1 MADATTLYYSFTK
14 PEVGASEDTW
24 GGKLNGNWD
33 ALDTLLGGVTNVEF
47 AILDGATITT
57 AELNVL
63 DGVTATTAEINYL
76 DGVTTPIQTQLDAKQ
91 ATLVSGTNIKTLNG
105 QSVLGSGDVTIG
117 GGSWVLLS
125 TVTASSSATVVF
137 EDLFT
142 SAYTNYAIVAEGIIP
157 ATNGQEL
164 YAQYKVGGAYAT
176 SGYQFLGQEALVDG
190 TMSTSTSSVATE
202 IRLNSNTGN
211 ASGRNC
217 VLNMMIFAPL
227 SANHKLVNLE
237 TYGVGTN
244 ATPNLH
250 VRTLG
255 TLLTSTSTMTG
266 IKFYMGSGNISAGT
280 FRLYGIKNS

>member
-1 MADATTLYYSFTK
+1 MTKARDLSNVVSEGGPLADGTI
-14 PEVGASEDTW
+14 
-24 GGKLNGNWD
+24 
-33 ALDTLLGGVTNVEF
+33 GVS
-47 AILDGATITT
+47 D
-57 AELNVL
+57 L
-63 DGVTATTAEINYL
+63 DGVTATTTEVNYL
-76 DGVTTPIQTQLDAKQ
+76 DGVTAPIQTQLGEKQ
-91 ATLVSGTNIKTLNG
+91 GTLVSGTNIKTLNG
-105 QSVLGSGDVTIG
+105 ESVLGSGDVTIG

-142 SAYTNYAIVAEGIIP
+142 SEYTNYAIVAEGIIP

-164 YAQYKVGGAYAT
+164 YAQYKVGGSYAT
-176 SGYQFLGQEALVDG
+176 SGYQILGQEALVGG
-190 TMSTSTSSVATE
+190 TFSTSTTSSTTS

-217 VLNMMIFAPL
+217 VLNMTIFAPL
-227 SANHKLVNLE
+227 SANHKLINLE

-244 ATPNLH
+244 TTPNLH

-255 TLLTSTSTMTG
+255 TLLVSTSTMTG
-266 IKFYMGSGNISAGT
+266 IKFYMGSGNISTGT